1 MELVLL
7 PEEWSIDSFRNM
19 ALQPSVIS
27 AMVLIGAAGLDYWIG
42 DPWGWLHPVQVMG
55 WAIQQYSRWAFNFK
69 SAIVQRWAGV
79 GLAIGLV
86 SLSGFAGWLVVT
98 GATWLHPIFGVITAI
113 VLLASCF
120 AGRSLR
126 RAAENVLAPL
136 QAGDLET
143 ARSRLSLY
151 VGRDTADLDEAEILR
166 AVLETV
172 TENAVDGVL
181 APLFYAI
188 VGSLLPIALQFPEAG
203 IGAVPLALAYKAAST
218 LDSMV
223 GYREAPYQDL
233 GWCSARSEDGLT
245 YIPCRLT
252 VLTLALLSGHLQKVW
267 QICRRDAPQDPSP
280 NAGWSECAYAVVLGV
295 QVGGKNQYRGVVKH
309 KPLLGEPI
317 HPITPDRIRQAMN
330 WTRRMFLLWLA
341 IGLAAILLR

>member
-1 MELVLL
+1 MTL
-7 PEEWSIDSFRNM
+7 PEELLSIDPLKEI
-19 ALQPSVIS
+19 ALQSPVMSLL
-27 AMVLIGAAGLDYWIG
+27 VLTGAAGLDYWIG

-55 WAIQQYSRWAFNFK
+55 WGIQQYSRWALGFK
-69 SAIVQRWAGV
+69 STIVQRSAGV
-79 GLAIGLV
+79 GLAIGIIG
-86 SLSGFAGWLVVT
+86 LSALTGWLAIA
-98 GATWLHPIFGVITAI
+98 GAIWLHPLFGAITAI

-126 RAAENVLAPL
+126 RAAEDVLAPL
-136 QAGDLET
+136 QAGDLAM

-151 VGRDTADLDEAEILR
+151 VGRETADLDEAEILR

-188 VGSLLPIALQFPEAG
+188 VGSFSP

-233 GWCSARSEDGLT
+233 GWCSARLEDGLT
-245 YIPCRLT
+245 WVPCRLT
-252 VLTLALLSGHLQKVW
+252 VLTLALLSGQPRKVW

-280 NAGWSECAYAVVLGV
+280 NAGWSECVYAAVLGV
-295 QVGGKNQYRGVVKH
+295 QVGGKNQYHGVIKN
-309 KPLLGEPI
+309 KPLLGDPI
-317 HPITPDRIRQAMN
+317 HPITYDRIQQAMN
-330 WTRRMFLLWLA
+330 WTRRVFLLWLA
-341 IGLAAILLR
+341 IGVAATLCVTNLL